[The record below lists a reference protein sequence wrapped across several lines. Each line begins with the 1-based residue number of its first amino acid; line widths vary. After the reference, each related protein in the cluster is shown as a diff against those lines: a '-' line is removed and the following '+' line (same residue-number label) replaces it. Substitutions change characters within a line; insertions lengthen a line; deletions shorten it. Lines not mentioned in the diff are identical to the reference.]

1 MSSGMFLVARS
12 DALAPAKREFMSHA
26 VLRKL
31 RAFVLGSPVVEC
43 ELCAGD
49 VTAEH
54 EHLLEPD
61 ARRVYCACEA
71 CARAA
76 NAPATGARYLRV
88 ERRAVRLGDIDIDD
102 VAWSSLGVASELAF
116 FTTSSRT
123 REVVATSPGR
133 AGLVESL
140 VPLRAWARLEAR
152 FPALVKITPDVEAL
166 LVRRTSR
173 HRDYFHVSID
183 RCYELTE
190 LVRAFPSSSA
200 WGELSAVQ
208 NLFESF
214 ERLTNP
220 RRHSRRPG
228 S

>member
-1 MSSGMFLVARS
+1 MA
-12 DALAPAKREFMSHA
+12 HA

-31 RAFVLGSPVVEC
+31 RAFVSGSPIEEC
-43 ELCAGD
+43 ELCAN
-49 VTAEH
+49 VVEAEH
-54 EHLLEPD
+54 EHLLEVD
-61 ARRVYCACEA
+61 ARRVFCACQS
-71 CARAA
+71 CARASI
-76 NAPATGARYLRV
+76 APPSGARASGARYLRV
-88 ERRAVRLGDIDIDD
+88 ERRATRLTDLHIDD
-102 VAWSSLGVASELAF
+102 VTWSSLGVASGLGF

-123 REVVATSPGR
+123 REVAATFPGR

-152 FPALVKITPDVEAL
+152 FPALVKIVPDVEAL

-173 HRDYFHVSID
+173 HHDYFHVSID

-190 LVRAFPSSSA
+190 LIRAFPPGSA
-200 WGELSAVQ
+200 WEELSAVHH
-208 NLFESF
+208 LFESF

-228 S
+228 P